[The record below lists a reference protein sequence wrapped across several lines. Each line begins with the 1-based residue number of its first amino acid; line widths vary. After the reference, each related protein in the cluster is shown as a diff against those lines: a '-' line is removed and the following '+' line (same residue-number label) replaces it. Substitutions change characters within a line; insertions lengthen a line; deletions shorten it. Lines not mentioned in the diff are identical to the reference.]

1 MKHKYDI
8 GDIVHLKG
16 EIVGVFKDRGPEY
29 RGIGGK
35 AITHDEYITYNIIV
49 NDPRVMPDAE
59 VGRYSS
65 MRILVSEEGVLAGEK
80 ED

>member
-29 RGIGGK
+29 RGLGGK
-35 AITHDEYITYNIIV
+35 AIMHNEYITYNVVV
-49 NDPRVMPDAE
+49 NDPRIDDDI
-59 VGRYSS
+59 GRQS
-65 MRILVSEEGVLAGEK
+65 MRILVSEDGVLAGKK